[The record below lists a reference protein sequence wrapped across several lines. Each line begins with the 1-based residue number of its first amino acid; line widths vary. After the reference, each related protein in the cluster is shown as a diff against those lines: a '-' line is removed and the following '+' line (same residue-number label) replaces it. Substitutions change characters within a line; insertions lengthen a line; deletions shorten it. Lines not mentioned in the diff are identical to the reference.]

1 MVATPQVHVSE
12 GDVDVVA
19 RALASN
25 SQTSEADVTV
35 IFNFPSQRVDV
46 SQCDVDLLT
55 EDISVPIEVSE
66 YDVDV
71 VIRGKVYNPK
81 LRAWTFD
88 LDGHEFYVL
97 RLGDMK
103 SLVYDLTTEQWS
115 WWSSPTLDYWRASI
129 GTNWTSSGNIPFDYG
144 SNVIVGD
151 DNFGILWVLDP
162 ETGVDDSVR
171 AEEREAGVIKPFPR
185 VATGQVTVRGRVTIP
200 CYQVYLTS
208 DTGQPAYTGA
218 SVSLSYSDDG
228 GRTFVIASEPMTAE
242 AGNYY
247 QEFAW
252 RSIGLVRAPGRI
264 FRINDDGAFAKI
276 DELTIYDNSTS

>member
-1 MVATPQVHVSE
+1 MATAQVSQ
-12 GDVDVVA
+12 GDVDVVV
-19 RALASN
+19 RALAAGAQA
-25 SQTSEADVTV
+25 SQYDVTV

-144 SNVIVGD
+144 SNVVVGD
-151 DNFGILWVLDP
+151 DNFGILWILNP
-162 ETGVDDSVR
+162 EQGVDDSVR
-171 AEEREAGVIKPFPR
+171 AEEREEGIIKPFPR
-185 VATGQVTVRGRVTIP
+185 VATGQVTTRGRITIP
-200 CYQVYLTS
+200 CYQVYLTA
-208 DTGQPAYTGA
+208 DPGEPAYVGA

-228 GRTFVIASEPMTAE
+228 GKTFISASEPITVQ

-252 RSIGLVRAPGRI
+252 RSIGLVRSPGRL
-264 FRINDDGAFAKI
+264 FRITDDGAFPQI
-276 DELTIYDNSTS
+276 NELTIYDNSTS